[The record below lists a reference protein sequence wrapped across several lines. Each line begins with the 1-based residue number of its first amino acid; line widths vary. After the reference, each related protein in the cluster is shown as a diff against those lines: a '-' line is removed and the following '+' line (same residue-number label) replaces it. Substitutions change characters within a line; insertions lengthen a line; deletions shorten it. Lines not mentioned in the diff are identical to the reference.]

1 MAHSSA
7 SSIIF
12 LGTLICV
19 SLPRCSAN
27 GLTGSH
33 FFSATGVST
42 VWRQRLR
49 SPEARTHATL
59 EAVLHGNHGATEN
72 DLTKIEAVLHP
83 TFEAMPRN
91 SLGRLAPRSVRHMIH
106 NYFASQ
112 HGLLIQGLEPHGMQ
126 LNMTGVHD
134 ADILVQKMPEL
145 ADVLSQVRHSVRG
158 LSFMDVILITAT
170 LERLIL
176 DESTELLS
184 AAYVLNGHEPSQS
197 ISRDALQEVLISYLI
212 TFELGSKANLTDAAR
227 HQLMKESWKTTSS
240 QSWSTLVE
248 FEEDALNTFIFLQHD
263 TINPFGPVVYS
274 FQAASQI
281 VRSMARAY
289 GQWQNSEC
297 HQMAAELRSLD
308 LMGSGRV
315 PLDKFYSQPKS
326 ADYVFTES
334 IEYLRQIG
342 ALDEASGVKS
352 QVRIANY
359 LMGPSNCIA
368 TSSYFSVCCLSE
380 CEGLMRELEQ
390 KIKAPTASAL
400 QLLGLVGNMSSSSVE
415 APRDLPEPLV
425 DKLWA
430 IAERHNGKVPLHARL
445 FAQWMHFVFPSECPY
460 PHAVEDA
467 AVLRPSHWSGQQR
480 ATATDEER
488 ERCISEFA
496 MQPEAAVGEPLLS
509 QWDDG
514 EVLLLEDLPLRG
526 HQLFWAV
533 LRVAV
538 HGAMALVLLSIV
550 LAGLQ
555 GAVGL
560 PCCGQ
565 RSQKKHEFVLPV
577 PS

>member
-1 MAHSSA
+1 MARSSA
-7 SSIIF
+7 SNIIF

-19 SLPRCSAN
+19 SLPMCSAN
-27 GLTGSH
+27 VLTGSH
-33 FFSATGVST
+33 FFSTTDVST

-72 DLTKIEAVLHP
+72 DLTRIEVVLRP

-91 SLGRLAPRSVRHMIH
+91 SVGRLAPRSVRHMIH

-112 HGLLIQGLEPHGMQ
+112 HGLLIQGMEPHGMQ

-134 ADILVQKMPEL
+134 ANILVEKMPEL
-145 ADVLSQVRHSVRG
+145 ADVLSKVRHSVRG
-158 LSFMDVILITAT
+158 LSFTDVILTTAT

-184 AAYVLNGHEPSQS
+184 AAYILNEHEPSQS

-212 TFELGSKANLTDAAR
+212 IFELGSKANLTDVAR
-227 HQLMKESWKTTSS
+227 HQLMKQSWKTTNS

-248 FEEDALNTFIFLQHD
+248 FEEDALNTFNFLQHD
-263 TINPFGPVVYS
+263 TINPFGPEVYS

-289 GQWQNSEC
+289 GQWQNTEC
-297 HQMAAELRSLD
+297 RQMAAELRGLD
-308 LMGSGRV
+308 LAGSGRV

-326 ADYVFTES
+326 ANYVFSES
-334 IEYLRQIG
+334 TEYLQQIG
-342 ALDEASGVKS
+342 ALDEAGIAKP

-368 TSSYFSVCCLSE
+368 SSSYFSVCCLSE

-390 KIKAPTASAL
+390 TIQAPTASAV
-400 QLLGLVGNMSSSSVE
+400 QLLSLVGNMSSSSVE
-415 APRDLPEPLV
+415 APRDLPETLV

-430 IAERHNGKVPLHARL
+430 IAERHKGKVPLHARL
-445 FAQWMHFVFPSECPY
+445 FAQWMHFAFPGECPS
-460 PHAVEDA
+460 PQAVEDA

-496 MQPEAAVGEPLLS
+496 KQPEAAMGEPLLS
-509 QWDDG
+509 QWNDE
-514 EVLLLEDLPLRG
+514 EVLLLEDLSLRG

-533 LRVAV
+533 LRLAV
-538 HGAMALVLLSIV
+538 HVAMALVLLSTV

-555 GAVGL
+555 TVVGF
-560 PCCGQ
+560 PCCGK
-565 RSQKKHEFVLPV
+565 RSHKKDVYVLPV
-577 PS
+577 PC

>member
-1 MAHSSA
+1 MARSSA
-7 SSIIF
+7 SNIIF

-19 SLPRCSAN
+19 SLPMCSAN
-27 GLTGSH
+27 VLTGSH
-33 FFSATGVST
+33 FFSTTDVST

-49 SPEARTHATL
+49 SSEARTHATL

-112 HGLLIQGLEPHGMQ
+112 HGLLIRGLEPHGMQ

-134 ADILVQKMPEL
+134 ADILVQKMPDL
-145 ADVLSQVRHSVRG
+145 ADVLSQLRHSVRG
-158 LSFMDVILITAT
+158 LSFTDVILTTAT

-176 DESTELLS
+176 DESTELLRT
-184 AAYVLNGHEPSQS
+184 AYILNEHEPSQS

-212 TFELGSKANLTDAAR
+212 IFELGSKANLTDAAR
-227 HQLMKESWKTTSS
+227 HQLMKQSWKTTSS

-248 FEEDALNTFIFLQHD
+248 FEEDALNTFNFLQHD
-263 TINPFGPVVYS
+263 KINPFTPVVYS

-289 GQWQNSEC
+289 GQWQNTEC
-297 HQMAAELRSLD
+297 RQMAAELRGLD
-308 LMGSGRV
+308 LAGSGRV

-334 IEYLRQIG
+334 REYLRQIG
-342 ALDEASGVKS
+342 ALDEAGIAKP

-359 LMGPSNCIA
+359 LMGPSNCIVS
-368 TSSYFSVCCLSE
+368 SSYFSVCCLSE

-390 KIKAPTASAL
+390 TIQAPTASAV
-400 QLLGLVGNMSSSSVE
+400 QLLALVGNMSSSSID
-415 APRDLPEPLV
+415 APRELPEPIV

-460 PHAVEDA
+460 PHTVEDA

-480 ATATDEER
+480 ATATEEER
-488 ERCISEFA
+488 KRCISEFA
-496 MQPEAAVGEPLLS
+496 MQPAGEIGDPLLS
-509 QWDDG
+509 QWDDE
-514 EVLLLEDLPLRG
+514 EVLLLQELPLRG
-526 HQLFWAV
+526 HRLFRAV

-538 HGAMALVLLSIV
+538 HVAMALVLLSTV
-550 LAGLQ
+550 LAGLR
-555 GAVGL
+555 AVVRL
-560 PCCGQ
+560 PCFGK
-565 RSQKKHEFVLPV
+565 RAQKG
-577 PS
+577 